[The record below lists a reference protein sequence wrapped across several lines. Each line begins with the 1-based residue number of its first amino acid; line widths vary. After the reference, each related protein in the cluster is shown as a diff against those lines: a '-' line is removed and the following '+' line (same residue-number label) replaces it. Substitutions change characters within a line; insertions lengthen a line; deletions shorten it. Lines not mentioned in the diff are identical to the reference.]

1 MIYKYPKFKVINIQI
16 RQNLILKRQ
25 TQFQNSESKRIK
37 IFTINQK
44 CENLCLRDKPYSR
57 E

>member
-44 CENLCLRDKPYSR
+44 CENLCLRDKPYSS